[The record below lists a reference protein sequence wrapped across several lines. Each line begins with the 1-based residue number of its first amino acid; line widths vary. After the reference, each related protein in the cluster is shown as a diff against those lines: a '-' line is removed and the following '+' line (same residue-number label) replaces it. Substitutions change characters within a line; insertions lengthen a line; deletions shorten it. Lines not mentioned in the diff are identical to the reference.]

1 MHIDLLSSLRM
12 CPAQVK
18 SFRFFS
24 IGHAESQS
32 RPLSNRA
39 EPARIVREEA
49 SLVICPVA
57 RYGRLPHHPRRAES
71 PTSLTIRSRARVLA
85 KFSCQEWTEVGMEG
99 YE

>member
-24 IGHAESQS
+24 IGHAESHS

-49 SLVICPVA
+49 SFFICAVE
-57 RYGRLPHHPRRAES
+57 RDGRLPHHLRRAER
-71 PTSLTIRSRARVLA
+71 PMSLTIRSGARVVA
-85 KFSCQEWTEVGMEG
+85 KFSCQEWTGVGMEG

>member
-49 SLVICPVA
+49 SFFICAVE
-57 RYGRLPHHPRRAES
+57 RDGRLPHHLRRADS
-71 PTSLTIRSRARVLA
+71 PVLLTVTSRTRVVV
-85 KFSCQEWTEVGMEG
+85 KFFCQEWTGVGMEG